1 MSGMEFD
8 RYAAGA
14 ERVAELEDALRKAVA
29 HMRAM
34 PLSPA
39 TYHAANAAEQ
49 VLNKQVRQS
58 PFPCYEG
65 TLQILTGAPLIIAQ
79 LEGEQLTLRSPDPG
93 SMMEHHRKSHAAAL
107 RDALVR
113 GTTLTLKPR

>member
-1 MSGMEFD
+1 MSSMEFD
-8 RYAAGA
+8 RFAAGA
-14 ERVAELEDALRKAVA
+14 ARVAELEDALRKVVA

-49 VLNKQVRQS
+49 ALNKQVRLS
-58 PFPCYEG
+58 PSPCYDG
-65 TLQILTGAPLIIAQ
+65 MLQMLAGAPLIIAK

-93 SMMEHHRKSHAAAL
+93 SMAEQHRKSHAAAL

-113 GTTLTLKPR
+113 GTMLTLKPR

>member
-14 ERVAELEDALRKAVA
+14 ERVAELEDALRKALA

-49 VLNKQVRQS
+49 ALTKEVRHS
-58 PFPCYEG
+58 PPPCYEG
-65 TLQILTGAPLIIAQ
+65 SVQMIAGAPLIFAK
-79 LEGEQLTLRSPDPG
+79 LEGDQLTLRSPDPG
-93 SMMEHHRKSHAAAL
+93 SMMEHHRESHAAAL
-107 RDALVR
+107 RAALIR